1 MTVLSS
7 TKLVPELAYWF
18 DNFVTNSVV
27 NKNQVPS
34 PVSIPLVYLPQKSFI
49 ELLFN
54 EDYSYTEYNYVY
66 AEHSYDYNMPYI
78 ARNRLSVYPGSA
90 RYLECG
96 ETGVNTFTLK
106 PHDYVLLDALL
117 AYRIDSTNVTI
128 VDSTSVELIDTTA
141 GIILK
146 ARYSIL
152 GTELSKLIYLYLD
165 LRIYN
170 NYSHYNNESI
180 VSSGKLLESSYEV
193 YVLDQIYK
201 IISARGP

>member
-1 MTVLSS
+1 MVLSS

-34 PVSIPLVYLPQKSFI
+34 PVSIPQIYLPQKSFI

-54 EDYSYTEYNYVY
+54 EDYPYTEYNYLY
-66 AEHSYDYNMPYI
+66 TEHSCGYNMPYI
-78 ARNRLSVYPGSA
+78 ARNRLFIYPGSA
-90 RYLECG
+90 KYLDCD
-96 ETGVNTFTLK
+96 ETGTNSFVLK
-106 PHDYVLLDALL
+106 QHDFVLLDALL

-146 ARYSIL
+146 ARYGLL

-165 LRIYN
+165 LKIYN
-170 NYSHYNNESI
+170 NYSHYDNNLI

-193 YVLDQIYK
+193 YVLDKIYK
-201 IISARGP
+201 VISTRGT